1 MSAIINN
8 NPTMDNTIEM
18 LSMLNE
24 TELAAVNAVIKAF
37 VGKADDSNPFHAKTE
52 DQLYDRIDKALAN
65 ANKGIYRDSEE
76 FEKDLLSEFGA

>member
-1 MSAIINN
+1 MAAIINN

-37 VGKADDSNPFHAKTE
+37 VGKADDSNPFQAKTE
-52 DQLYDRIDKALAN
+52 EQLYEKIDKALAN
-65 ANKGIYRDSEE
+65 ADKGNYRDSDE
-76 FEKDLLSEFGA
+76 FEKELMAEFGA